1 MQTIE
6 KYFHT
11 FNFPTFYFAV
21 SLSLSHTWSYLHTRV
36 VFGQILL
43 QIMRGTHVLHSNLK
57 GDAFFQHARWL
68 LDMHKNYHGFLARS
82 KKYTLT
88 KSRLCSPS
96 TIFKMNKKQYIFKL
110 LIFYVKILLS
120 PCSYPAVYESYIT

>member
-57 GDAFFQHARWL
+57 GDAF
-68 LDMHKNYHGFLARS
+68 LARKVAVRHAQELPRFPCEI
-82 KKYTLT
+82 KKIYVDQ
-88 KSRLCSPS
+88 KSIVF
-96 TIFKMNKKQYIFKL
+96 TIHHF
-110 LIFYVKILLS
+110 
-120 PCSYPAVYESYIT
+120 